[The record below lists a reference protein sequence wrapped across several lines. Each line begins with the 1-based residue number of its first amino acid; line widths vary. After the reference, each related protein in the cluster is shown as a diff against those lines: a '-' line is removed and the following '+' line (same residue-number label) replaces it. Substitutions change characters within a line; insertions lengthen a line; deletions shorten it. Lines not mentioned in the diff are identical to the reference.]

1 MTAPQIDLGVQH
13 VPQTHAMTSAPMLLL
28 VDDDPAVRA
37 SLQFSLELEG
47 FAVETFESGETLLAQ
62 AMLASPACLVLDYRL
77 PGIDGLSLLGLLRER
92 GETCP
97 AVIITS
103 NPTRSVRQRTTDAGA
118 ALIEKPLLSDGL
130 TAAIRRLID
139 QPESTGPMTTSQS
152 SPPRRSSLAKS
163 TSRMDFA

>member
-13 VPQTHAMTSAPMLLL
+13 VPPKHAMTSAPMLLV

-37 SLQFSLELEG
+37 SLKFSLELEG
-47 FAVETFESGETLLAQ
+47 FEVETFDSGETLLSQ
-62 AMLASPACLVLDYRL
+62 ANLPNPNCLVLDYRL
-77 PGIDGLSLLGLLRER
+77 PGIDGLSLLSLLRER

-103 NPTRSVRQRTTDAGA
+103 NPTRNVRQRTTDAGA
-118 ALIEKPLLSDGL
+118 VLIEKPLLSDGL

-139 QPESTGPMTTSQS
+139 
-152 SPPRRSSLAKS
+152 RSN
-163 TSRMDFA
+163 RPN